1 VHPIIRLYWATVC
14 CLPLCQR
21 HQMRWASP
29 SSFCCCT
36 LLKIPLSQ
44 YRLEHSAIFYFIYLF
59 FNF

>member
-29 SSFCCCT
+29 SSFCCCP